1 MQTQHSHLPGLKEPE
16 PKAALKESLSAT
28 FRSFPEQFHL
38 SLCTP
43 QKNRTLHTL
52 YPFLKG

>member
-1 MQTQHSHLPGLKEPE
+1 MQTQHSHLPRLKEPE